1 MMLKAREELY
11 FSFFMGRLLGEHLRD
26 ALTQLRRQRRIT
38 KAALIKAE
46 EMMRQYQAQVMELR
60 AKAETV

>member
-1 MMLKAREELY
+1 MLKAREELY